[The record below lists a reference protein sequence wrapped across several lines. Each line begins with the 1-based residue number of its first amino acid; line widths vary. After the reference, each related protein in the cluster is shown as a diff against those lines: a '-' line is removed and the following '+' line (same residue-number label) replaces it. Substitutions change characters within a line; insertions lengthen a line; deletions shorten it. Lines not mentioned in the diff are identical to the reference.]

1 MKVKLETG
9 FSFSWAELAITG
21 TAFVS
26 DARAP
31 NYTEAGLRT
40 TLRLSDAFMGTS
52 VELNRTIEGI
62 FALYPDVP
70 ALGSP
75 YGTGNELFGSTSLY
89 KRAAAIRKSHLQ
101 NMRIGFLWRWGEGRK
116 LMNSSIA

>member
-9 FSFSWAELAITG
+9 FSFSCADLTITG
-21 TAFVS
+21 TLFVS

-31 NYTEAGLRT
+31 NYTEAGLTT
-40 TLRLSDAFMGTS
+40 TLRLSAPFMGTS
-52 VELNRTIEGI
+52 LELNRTIEGI

-75 YGTGNELFGSTSLY
+75 YGTGNELFGFTSLY
-89 KRAAAIRKSHLQ
+89 KRAAAICKSHVQ
-101 NMRIGFLWRWGEGRK
+101 NACGFLPCGRV
-116 LMNSSIA
+116 